1 MWRDVHRAE
10 VPFVWWMMHVVADRI
25 FPDESC
31 HGLIETVEGDRI
43 IQKLW
48 VIRGDRKA
56 KSITDVAPAFDFPDF
71 TPIVYASVGDDTV
84 AQLQECAERD
94 RHDDKWA
101 KRRRE
106 LQSES
111 TLIADILRQEERKI
125 AERQNRSVIGPYQTT
140 QRIDYQ
146 RETIKANPQEKREA
160 RRINN

>member
-1 MWRDVHRAE
+1 MVSVIAHRVLKDEPCWGLAE
-10 VPFVWWMMHVVADRI
+10 A
-25 FPDESC
+25 
-31 HGLIETVEGDRI
+31 IENGRI

-56 KSITDVAPAFDFPDF
+56 RYTTDFGPASDYPDF
-71 TPIVYASVGDDTV
+71 TPIIYASVGDDTV

-94 RHDDKWA
+94 RHDNKWA

-125 AERQNRSVIGPYQTT
+125 QERQNRSVFGPLQST
-140 QRIDYQ
+140 QRTDY
-146 RETIKANPQEKREA
+146 PREA
-160 RRINN
+160 IQSRAKEMRNDRANNH